1 MGFTESCLPCLLSC
15 WLASPRGVRPWR
27 HGVAPDLAR
36 RPLHLP
42 QQDHRLQ
49 DLLRSQ
55 GERPKHRLVDCGC
68 PSLVDRPGLH
78 RRSRRQLQDN
88 WGADQLQGLRLHL
101 LQPEA
106 PLGSTWQG
114 SDCGDT
120 SRGFDSRG
128 TWSYGASA
136 LEIDFPQAKN
146 TEWARGSDQWVGW
159 IAKGGHWGG
168 YTYRLCKLPEEGKSG
183 LTEECFAKNVLEFA
197 KPKTWWKRAGDEHV
211 NDAWQTV
218 SKIDLVE
225 GTYPE
230 GSAWRPVEKTVGQG
244 KEAEYLIRK
253 DKVKVPENLPEGD
266 YVLSL

>member
-1 MGFTESCLPCLLSC
+1 MSIWKDTFLCRWLFGIGGGGVQMVCAVHHLSGLERLLLGFFLCLFLL
-15 WLASPRGVRPWR
+15 LLLGG
-27 HGVAPDLAR
+27 HGDNFKTT
-36 RPLHLP
+36 
-42 QQDHRLQ
+42 
-49 DLLRSQ
+49 
-55 GERPKHRLVDCGC
+55 GEQTNFKDCGSTCSSLKHPWAAPGRAPNLGGGCGIFWGNPYGC
-68 PSLVDRPGLH
+68 PAHDDQRP
-78 RRSRRQLQDN
+78 
-88 WGADQLQGLRLHL
+88 
-101 LQPEA
+101 P
-106 PLGSTWQG
+106 G

-168 YTYRLCKLPEEGKSG
+168 YTYRLCKLPKEGKSG

-218 SKIDLVE
+218 SKTDLVE

-230 GSAWRPVEKTVGQG
+230 GSAWRPGGSVQETNMSTMPG
-244 KEAEYLIRK
+244 KRFPK
-253 DKVKVPENLPEGD
+253 
-266 YVLSL
+266 